1 MKLHKLAYALAA
13 LSLVL
18 APPMGPLAVFGSGTA
33 SAEGTQA
40 DSDDYNCHHG
50 APDDPITV
58 YACSRLRGHY
68 MSPDAIAAERQGGHQ
83 RDSDDWRCH
92 HGRPDAWRT
101 RHACARLR
109 GEIHES

>member
-1 MKLHKLAYALAA
+1 MKLQRVAQLAAALTLVTTLALAGA
-13 LSLVL
+13 PWCGGGSVL
-18 APPMGPLAVFGSGTA
+18 
-33 SAEGTQA
+33 AEGTQA

-101 RHACARLR
+101 KHACARLR

>member
-1 MKLHKLAYALAA
+1 MKLHKLAYGLAA
-13 LSLVL
+13 LSLAL
-18 APPMGPLAVFGSGTA
+18 APPMGPLAFFGSETA

-109 GEIHES
+109 GEINES